1 MNLALVEAGKKYKN
15 CCGKNTQYLENVS
28 KNLLEIDSKKLYT
41 LDYNGTVSVNNQNI
55 KVVTEGK

>member
-1 MNLALVEAGKKYKN
+1 
-15 CCGKNTQYLENVS
+15 LENVS